1 MKSPHFFEF
10 KELVQYL
17 SDELVGS
24 QLQEIM
30 SCADGLV
37 LGFYRFQTSSV
48 AASKS
53 VWLVVDLDTQ
63 FPFLGLF
70 DHNPW
75 HGLKSAKPLGLF
87 LNSNFKNHNISD
99 IRLVSDQGRV
109 VRFDFST
116 GLNLFF
122 EIRIIPK
129 QPNMIAVCDKK
140 KISWEKIKE
149 LTNGGSEEFLSTEIE
164 SRSVPYMFK
173 QWHDRRSKS
182 AKAKNSNHLSADQL
196 SMVSSS
202 ASPYEKWVKQRQ
214 KDIDKKKKA
223 IASLNEQ
230 IQSPLI
236 LSYSKVGEHLK
247 IYGFKNLPLE
257 FSKLVDFEKKVSYN
271 IEKSF
276 EKVKQLQSKAVGAE
290 KRKQILEAEI
300 SKLNDL
306 SETTF
311 SKSLQNLAQA
321 KSAQMQRKKSEA
333 QVRKLVL
340 DESKG
345 LVCWMGKSA
354 VENSKLLRES
364 KAWDLWIHLKD
375 YPSAYAILQK
385 NKDQSISDQLLLK
398 AATWLASESLKSKK
412 MLEGTKLAVVVV
424 ECRHVRALKGDK
436 LGRVTYHYPRE
447 MLITV

>member
-17 SDELVGS
+17 SDELSGA

-30 SCADGLV
+30 SCTDGLV
-37 LGFYRFQTSSV
+37 LGFYRFQTPV
-48 AASKS
+48 VGAAKA

-87 LNSNFKNHNISD
+87 LNSNFKNHNVSKID
-99 IRLVSDQGRV
+99 LVSDQGRV

-116 GLNLFF
+116 DLNLFF

-129 QPNMIAVCDKK
+129 QPNMIAVRERK
-140 KISWEKIKE
+140 KISWEKVKE
-149 LTNGGSEEFLSTEIE
+149 LTNGGSEEFLSAEIE

-182 AKAKNSNHLSADQL
+182 AKGDNVKKISAT
-196 SMVSSS
+196 
-202 ASPYEKWVKQRQ
+202 SPYDKWVKQRQ

-223 IASLNEQ
+223 IDSLNEQ
-230 IQSPLI
+230 IENPLI
-236 LSYSKVGEHLK
+236 LSYSQAGEHLK
-247 IYGFKNLPLE
+247 VYGFKNLPLE

-290 KRKQILEAEI
+290 KRKQILDAEI
-300 SKLNDL
+300 MKLNDL
-306 SETTF
+306 SEPTF
-311 SKSLQNLAQA
+311 SKSLQNLALA
-321 KSAQMQRKKSEA
+321 KSAQMQRKKSDA

-398 AATWLASESLKSKK
+398 AATWLATESLKSKK
-412 MLEGTKLAVVVV
+412 MLEGAKLAVVIV